1 MSDSLYLWWVN
12 VYADILVLLSLL
24 FSRGVI
30 SPVQAMS
37 LATQRIAN
45 GRYEERVQVNGED
58 ELAQLA
64 ARFNQMAEKL
74 DQMESMR
81 RCLIGDVSHELR
93 NAAHS
98 YQRLNGRFDG

>member
-1 MSDSLYLWWVN
+1 
-12 VYADILVLLSLL
+12 
-24 FSRGVI
+24 
-30 SPVQAMS
+30 MS
-37 LATQRIAN
+37 LATQRITN